1 MRFLFKQKTAYE
13 MRISDWSSDVCSSD
27 LLVHGRVLRILGA
40 HNGAEHQRM
49 EGARIDA
56 LSRQL
61 VRNRFVE
68 SKEDA
73 VAADLLHC
81 FDYGGGL
88 ARPCNRFNNGVAC
101 ARFNESKDGSLEA
114 APAGC
119 GVHLVDRKS
128 TRLNSS
134 H

>member
-1 MRFLFKQKTAYE
+1 MIRRPPRSTRTDTLFPDTTLC
-13 MRISDWSSDVCSSD
+13 RS
-27 LLVHGRVLRILGA
+27 
-40 HNGAEHQRM
+40 
-49 EGARIDA
+49 
-56 LSRQL
+56 
-61 VRNRFVE
+61 RFVE

-119 GVHLVDRKS
+119 GVHLVEDV
-128 TRLNSS
+128 TEPFVGLHLANV
-134 H
+134 